1 MNNVIAES
9 FRILTWWVCWCYY
22 SSWSGHQFTD
32 HYCFCYL
39 FFTCNKQAN
48 MYIYIDKSQSLT
60 MLKIYNCPCCP
71 LCTRA
76 SNTINQSILAR
87 SVHVHTQPPLF
98 IVCIFSHCM
107 CKMNCGHF
115 FLIGQ
120 YSTVTVTDTQTL
132 ALVVMRILFDWPKQ
146 KDALYEQGV
155 SRTAQLRSVA
165 RSISVSQHIDWL
177 RLRDSNHG
185 YSLIF
190 FFSYNQPIET
200 KLTRSSISQPNFSID
215 KWLIFVSSDLAI
227 VLSLSTLT
235 RALIFKLCWLFQVF
249 SIFYRLF

>member
-71 LCTRA
+71 MCTRA

-115 FLIGQ
+115 FFNWPIQHGDGDRYTNTSIGGDENFIWLTKTKRCLIWARNQSYGTVKERRTINIGQ
-120 YSTVTVTDTQTL
+120 SAYWL
-132 ALVVMRILFDWPKQ
+132 ASI
-146 KDALYEQGV
+146 
-155 SRTAQLRSVA
+155 A
-165 RSISVSQHIDWL
+165 R
-177 RLRDSNHG
+177 
-185 YSLIF
+185 
-190 FFSYNQPIET
+190 
-200 KLTRSSISQPNFSID
+200 
-215 KWLIFVSSDLAI
+215 
-227 VLSLSTLT
+227 
-235 RALIFKLCWLFQVF
+235 
-249 SIFYRLF
+249 